1 MIEWYRVSLF
11 TKAHKMAIIP
21 QGGPLKVT
29 NASSSDPA
37 ARPEARNLL
46 TQPLSW
52 LDTRLGFE
60 AATITTLLV
69 AFWLRVWNLG
79 TYDLWLDE
87 AISFFVA
94 NRPPLQV
101 IAYSAQNV
109 LEHPPGYYL
118 LLHFWMQ
125 LAGSSE
131 TALRLL
137 SAIGGTLCL
146 PLLMTL
152 ARRWYGNHM
161 SALAGLLL
169 CIQPLAV
176 TLSRDA
182 RMYTWYTAAI
192 LLMVYLLDRALHD
205 GHALSWLSF
214 GAAALTALAFNY
226 LTVFVLLALAVFAVT
241 QMRHMG
247 RRLAPLFLVLLVLLG
262 LPLLWIV
269 TTPGPRGSAL
279 QLLADM
285 RVPWSPSRLVNIY
298 FGLPLSGAADN
309 GSTPLLIASA
319 GLRWLLVIAG
329 IMGMGQPRV
338 WQRRTLQSLLASL
351 LIVPPLAASVV
362 FIIVKQRYFSAL
374 LGFFV
379 LMVALGIVACWRRSR
394 ALGAVLLAA
403 LLLMDSLAS
412 IPTGQGEYRP
422 FSIPMEHI
430 VARARAGEPI
440 VYSYHWDK
448 YLDHY
453 YDSAQLPAIT
463 IPPGETPVTIEEA
476 EAGAR
481 AALSNIGS
489 AWMVMYPS
497 KLKPEI
503 VEAGFNRA
511 GFPTGMTW
519 FPGDRGVLRYFA
531 ERPVIEHPGG
541 VTWGDDIRLMRWWT
555 SAAEVAA
562 GDALRLQFEW
572 QKLAPPNQEGQGTAE
587 RPSPLI
593 SLSLVGND
601 RKTWATRVAAP
612 CNGACTVADW
622 YEAPGQERQ
631 GFYIPL
637 DTPPG
642 RYELQLAWLK
652 PDGEPILVRTGTD
665 EVQQSTFRLM
675 DVDITPPTTDTATE
689 APLDRQSGMQTT
701 DGSLVLASFAAP
713 QGSVPV
719 GGLVSVPMQWQ
730 VRSPQ
735 PPLEAH
741 LELRREGQVSSL
753 GQPLGPSWYPSDLWT
768 AGRLVRVQPQ
778 FGLPGTLKPGEYA
791 ASLTLT
797 RTGGQES
804 LLSLPL
810 GSLTVRDRER
820 VFTMPDDGEEAGV
833 EWQEGIH
840 LARVAAPS
848 SAQTG
853 ETIAVTLVWLADR
866 PTAGN
871 WKVFIHLAGAAE
883 TTVAQG
889 DGYPQG
895 GAALTTTWQAG
906 EVIADTHL
914 IELASD
920 LPEGEYQLQIG
931 FYLEETNDR
940 LPLTPGVD
948 TYTWPKPITITRP

>member
-1 MIEWYRVSLF
+1 
-11 TKAHKMAIIP
+11 
-21 QGGPLKVT
+21 
-29 NASSSDPA
+29 
-37 ARPEARNLL
+37 
-46 TQPLSW
+46 
-52 LDTRLGFE
+52 
-60 AATITTLLV
+60 
-69 AFWLRVWNLG
+69 
-79 TYDLWLDE
+79 
-87 AISFFVA
+87 
-94 NRPPLQV
+94 
-101 IAYSAQNV
+101 
-109 LEHPPGYYL
+109 
-118 LLHFWMQ
+118 
-125 LAGSSE
+125 
-131 TALRLL
+131 
-137 SAIGGTLCL
+137 
-146 PLLMTL
+146 
-152 ARRWYGNHM
+152 
-161 SALAGLLL
+161 
-169 CIQPLAV
+169 
-176 TLSRDA
+176 
-182 RMYTWYTAAI
+182 
-192 LLMVYLLDRALHD
+192 
-205 GHALSWLSF
+205 
-214 GAAALTALAFNY
+214 
-226 LTVFVLLALAVFAVT
+226 
-241 QMRHMG
+241 
-247 RRLAPLFLVLLVLLG
+247 
-262 LPLLWIV
+262 
-269 TTPGPRGSAL
+269 
-279 QLLADM
+279 
-285 RVPWSPSRLVNIY
+285 
-298 FGLPLSGAADN
+298 
-309 GSTPLLIASA
+309 
-319 GLRWLLVIAG
+319 
-329 IMGMGQPRV
+329 
-338 WQRRTLQSLLASL
+338 
-351 LIVPPLAASVV
+351 
-362 FIIVKQRYFSAL
+362 
-374 LGFFV
+374 
-379 LMVALGIVACWRRSR
+379 
-394 ALGAVLLAA
+394 
-403 LLLMDSLAS
+403 
-412 IPTGQGEYRP
+412 
-422 FSIPMEHI
+422 
-430 VARARAGEPI
+430 
-440 VYSYHWDK
+440 
-448 YLDHY
+448 
-453 YDSAQLPAIT
+453 
-463 IPPGETPVTIEEA
+463 
-476 EAGAR
+476 
-481 AALSNIGS
+481 
-489 AWMVMYPS
+489 
-497 KLKPEI
+497 
-503 VEAGFNRA
+503 
-511 GFPTGMTW
+511 
-519 FPGDRGVLRYFA
+519 
-531 ERPVIEHPGG
+531 
-541 VTWGDDIRLMRWWT
+541 
-555 SAAEVAA
+555 
-562 GDALRLQFEW
+562 
-572 QKLAPPNQEGQGTAE
+572 
-587 RPSPLI
+587 
-593 SLSLVGND
+593 VGND

-612 CNGACTVADW
+612 CNGACSVADW

-730 VRSPQ
+730 VHSPQ